1 LERNV
6 IDRIKHRLPFSARD
20 YRRLAAVSL
29 TGKGCAIG
37 ASGWLVA
44 GGGELASL
52 IVPSALY
59 WLVMACLITWTWN
72 RRTRLRDDKPPR

>member
-1 LERNV
+1 V

-29 TGKGCAIG
+29 TGKGFAIG

-44 GGGELASL
+44 RGGEFAIL
-52 IVPSALY
+52 ILPSALY
-59 WLVMACLITWTWN
+59 WVVMACLITWTWN
-72 RRTRLRDDKPPR
+72 HRTRRRDEKPPRQGV